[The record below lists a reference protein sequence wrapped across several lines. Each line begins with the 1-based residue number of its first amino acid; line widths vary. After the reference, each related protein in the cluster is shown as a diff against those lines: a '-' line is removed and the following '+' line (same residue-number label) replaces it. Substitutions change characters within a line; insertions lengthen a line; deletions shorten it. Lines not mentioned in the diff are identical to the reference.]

1 MQCPGGQSRLHLGV
15 DAVAD
20 DAVGERVFDRTEVEL
35 AFAGAVL
42 GDIAEPQL
50 IWCIGGELPAD
61 QIVVHRWT
69 GLAVLTAFALAERTP
84 AAVVRTDPPGGA
96 RHRLTSL
103 AGLIDQE
110 AIAELRIISVSI
122 EQGVGAV
129 GLNEFGI
136 GDRLGQS
143 AVIRLAGEL
152 EDRQVTATGILSSAR
167 SFTSG

>member
-1 MQCPGGQSRLHLGV
+1 MNSRP
-15 DAVAD
+15 
-20 DAVGERVFDRTEVEL
+20 T
-35 AFAGAVL
+35 
-42 GDIAEPQL
+42 
-50 IWCIGGELPAD
+50 
-61 QIVVHRWT
+61 QIVVHRWA
-69 GLAVLTAFALAERTP
+69 GLGVLTAFALAERTP

-96 RHRLTSL
+96 RRHRQTSL
-103 AGLIDQE
+103 TGLIDQE

-152 EDRQVTATGILSSAR
+152 EDPAGHRDRNSVVGELFYERVRPFPADWPATDTPRPGAALRFPAR
-167 SFTSG
+167 AA